1 MGGGREKKKNKEA
14 CEKQNLVGPK
24 HCMFLKC
31 LPFIEEKICFVRGL
45 PTTLPKSY
53 EPNRRGLLCK
63 AH

>member
-1 MGGGREKKKNKEA
+1 MGREGKKNKEA

-31 LPFIEEKICFVRGL
+31 LPFIDEKIWL